1 MGYVSRLSTVKV
13 PGRRSSV
20 LRPAAAKEYSI
31 AEVARLTPSGPVA
44 RYGPAVV
51 LVLAALLLIA
61 AEFMTVREIHVL
73 TVVPPE
79 GTASG
84 GSHHGYALAII
95 GLAMLP
101 MTYGATVRGA
111 RPAAI
116 ALVVLAL
123 VAWAVI
129 LLIDRP
135 LLDDT
140 GIIGRT
146 YELAEARPG
155 PGFYVETVGAAL
167 ALVGSVALLVLTPAP
182 GRASRERD
190 RPRDARAPRRRARA
204 DTSPRRADAGAPPP
218 PAE

>member
-1 MGYVSRLSTVKV
+1 VV
-13 PGRRSSV
+13 
-20 LRPAAAKEYSI
+20 RPAAAKEYSI
-31 AEVARLTPSGPVA
+31 AAVARLTLPPATA

-61 AEFMTVREIHVL
+61 AEFMTVREIRVV

-79 GTASG
+79 GTATG
-84 GSHHGYALAII
+84 GSHHGFALAIV

-129 LLIDRP
+129 LFVDRP

-140 GIIGRT
+140 GLIGRT

-155 PGFYVETVGAAL
+155 PGFYVESVGAAL
-167 ALVGSVALLVLTPAP
+167 ALVGAVAGLVIGPSATPA
-182 GRASRERD
+182 
-190 RPRDARAPRRRARA
+190 AR
-204 DTSPRRADAGAPPP
+204 PRRASPQT
-218 PAE
+218 

>member
-1 MGYVSRLSTVKV
+1 VKV

-20 LRPAAAKEYSI
+20 LRPAAANEYSI
-31 AEVARLTPSGPVA
+31 ARVARFALPSASAAA
-44 RYGPAVV
+44 RYGPAAALVV
-51 LVLAALLLIA
+51 AALLLIV
-61 AEFMTVREIHVL
+61 AEFLTVREIRVL

-79 GTASG
+79 GTATG
-84 GSHHGYALAII
+84 GSHHGYALAVVA
-95 GLAMLP
+95 LATLP

-111 RPAAI
+111 RPAAV
-116 ALVVLAL
+116 ALLVLAL

-155 PGFYVETVGAAL
+155 PGFYVESVGAAL
-167 ALVGSVALLVLTPAP
+167 ALVGAVAGLLIGPSARPVAP
-182 GRASRERD
+182 LRRAS
-190 RPRDARAPRRRARA
+190 PR
-204 DTSPRRADAGAPPP
+204 S
-218 PAE
+218 

>member
-1 MGYVSRLSTVKV
+1 M
-13 PGRRSSV
+13 

-31 AEVARLTPSGPVA
+31 AAVARFAPPIAL
-44 RYGPAVV
+44 VV
-51 LVLAALLLIA
+51 GALLLMLG
-61 AEFMTVREIHVL
+61 ELMTVREIRVL

-79 GTASG
+79 GTATG
-84 GSHHGYALAII
+84 GSHHGFALAII

-129 LLIDRP
+129 LLVDRP

-140 GIIGRT
+140 GLIGRT

-155 PGFYVETVGAAL
+155 PGFYVSSVGAAL
-167 ALVGSVALLVLTPAP
+167 ALVGAVALLVIGPSATPV
-182 GRASRERD
+182 
-190 RPRDARAPRRRARA
+190 AR
-204 DTSPRRADAGAPPP
+204 PRRASPQS
-218 PAE
+218 